1 MSLGRSHVSLPL
13 CHGERPSNLD
23 AAVRQVDITP
33 SERYQLASTCSGECC
48 ESHGSTE
55 NRISVLRSLDQ
66 NGHLRWRR
74 NLHLRPLYPRRCRS
88 GCRSVVDP
96 PPLHRLAT
104 GGRENAVV
112 LVDRGRRERV
122 QELLSGRDRNVSI
135 AEMDSRSGPCVT
147 IEILVSYRCSPTRFR
162 WTTE

>member
-33 SERYQLASTCSGECC
+33 SERCQLASTCSGECC
-48 ESHGSTE
+48 ESHGSAE

-66 NGHLRWRR
+66 HGHLRWRR
-74 NLHLRPLYPRRCRS
+74 NLHLRPLHPRRCRS

-104 GGRENAVV
+104 GGRKNAV
-112 LVDRGRRERV
+112 
-122 QELLSGRDRNVSI
+122 
-135 AEMDSRSGPCVT
+135 A
-147 IEILVSYRCSPTRFR
+147 VSYTHLTLPTKRIV
-162 WTTE
+162 